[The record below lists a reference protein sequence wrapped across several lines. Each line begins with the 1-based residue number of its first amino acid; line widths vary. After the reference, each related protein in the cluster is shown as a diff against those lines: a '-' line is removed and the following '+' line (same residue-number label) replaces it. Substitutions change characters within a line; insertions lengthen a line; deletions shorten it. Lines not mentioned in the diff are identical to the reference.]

1 MKPIK
6 STYSVIK
13 QAGVQW
19 KDDNAP
25 RFAASVTFF
34 TIFSIAPLLTIVVAA
49 AGLVFGDAAAQ
60 DALLDQIRNLSGST
74 GAQAVRTILKHAQFT
89 TGSILTTAFAVAV
102 LFWGAS
108 RVFAEL
114 QEAMNHIWDVAP
126 RTDNLVMSLLWK
138 RATSFG
144 MILAVGF
151 LLLVSL
157 VMSALLSAFESQIDQ
172 LIPSDGVR
180 MVMWAANSLL
190 SFGMITLLFAMI
202 YKILPDAKIA
212 WRDVWFG
219 AVVTAALFV
228 AGKYLIGLYLGRS
241 STASAFGA
249 AGSFM
254 VFLIWIF
261 FSVQIVFFGAEL
273 TQVFANRFGSGVV
286 PIKEARRKRQK
297 VDPQA
302 ES

>member
-1 MKPIK
+1 MQKACDQAAPTFFRKKFSTAGRRLRRKFPNAPVQFTDSGGVPEQFDFFSSGYTGGRRPARVNTTARMIPTTNRIQAMLTAVPATPMKPSTPAIK
-6 STYSVIK
+6 AII
-13 QAGVQW
+13 
-19 KDDNAP
+19 
-25 RFAASVTFF
+25 R
-34 TIFSIAPLLTIVVAA
+34 IVAA
-49 AGLVFGDAAAQ
+49 
-60 DALLDQIRNLSGST
+60 
-74 GAQAVRTILKHAQFT
+74 H
-89 TGSILTTAFAVAV
+89 
-102 LFWGAS
+102 
-108 RVFAEL
+108 
-114 QEAMNHIWDVAP
+114 P
-126 RTDNLVMSLLWK
+126 RTDSLVLGLLWK

-157 VMSALLSAFESQIDQ
+157 VVTALLSAFESQIDQ

-180 MVMWAANSLL
+180 MVMWVANGLF

-219 AVVTAALFV
+219 AVVTAVLFI
-228 AGKYLIGLYLGRS
+228 AGKELIGLYLVRS

-261 FSVQIVFFGAEL
+261 FSVQILFFGAEL
-273 TQVFANRFGSGVV
+273 TQVYANRFGSGVV
-286 PIKEARRKRQK
+286 PIKEARRKRK
-297 VDPQA
+297 KADP
-302 ES
+302 ENDS